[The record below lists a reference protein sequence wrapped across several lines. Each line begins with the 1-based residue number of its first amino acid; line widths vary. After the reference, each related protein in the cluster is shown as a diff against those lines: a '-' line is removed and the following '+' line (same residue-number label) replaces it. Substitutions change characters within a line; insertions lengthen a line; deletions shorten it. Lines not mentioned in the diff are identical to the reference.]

1 LIRAS
6 KENWVPANRV
16 PADRKERTRESLL
29 RAGRMLFAQR
39 PVDSV
44 SIDELVLAA
53 KVAKGSFYNHFED
66 REALAHCLAGDIRSL
81 LNNRVAA
88 LNADISDPAMRVA
101 RGLAVF
107 FGYAAAEPEGAMALA
122 RIHGPDSS
130 TEAPHNAP
138 VVDDLGRGIASGRF
152 RIPTAEAGVILVVSI
167 GMAGLMRIVREP
179 SLTVAVS
186 ITQQLVMLTL
196 RGLGVPD
203 DEAMQCASQA
213 ADAVVRGGGVLN

>member
-1 LIRAS
+1 M
-6 KENWVPANRV
+6 PANRV

-44 SIDELVLAA
+44 SIDELVLVA

-66 REALAHCLAGDIRSL
+66 REALAHSLASEIRSL
-81 LNNRVAA
+81 LNNRVEA
-88 LNADISDPAMRVA
+88 LNADVSDPAMRVA
-101 RGLAVF
+101 RGLAAF
-107 FGYAAAEPEGAMALA
+107 FGYAAVEPEGAMALA

-138 VVDDLGRGIASGRF
+138 VVDDMGRGIASGRF

-167 GMAGLMRIVREP
+167 GMAGLLRIVREP

-196 RGLGVPD
+196 RGLGVPEPD
-203 DEAMQCASQA
+203 AAQCASQA
-213 ADAVVRGGGVLN
+213 ADAVVRGGSLPN

>member
-1 LIRAS
+1 
-6 KENWVPANRV
+6 VPANRV

-66 REALAHCLAGDIRSL
+66 REALAHSLAGEIRDA
-81 LNNRVAA
+81 LNTRVLA
-88 LNADISDPAMRVA
+88 LNADITDPAMRVA

-107 FGYAAAEPEGAMALA
+107 FGYAAAEPDGAMALA

-130 TEAPHNAP
+130 PQAPHNAP
-138 VVDDLGRGIASGRF
+138 VVDDLRRGIASGRF
-152 RIPTAEAGVILVVSI
+152 RIPTAESGVILVVSI
-167 GMAGLMRIVREP
+167 GMAGMMRIVREP

-203 DEAMQCASQA
+203 TDAAQCAAQA
-213 ADAVVRGGGVLN
+213 ADAVVRDEIIEN

>member
-1 LIRAS
+1 M
-6 KENWVPANRV
+6 PANRV
-16 PADRKERTRESLL
+16 PADRKERTRDSLL

-66 REALAHCLAGDIRSL
+66 REALAHSLAGEIRNSL
-81 LNNRVAA
+81 NTRVLA
-88 LNADISDPAMRVA
+88 LNADVSDPAMRVA
-101 RGLAVF
+101 RGLALF
-107 FGYAAAEPEGAMALA
+107 FGYAASEPDGAMALA

-130 TEAPHNAP
+130 GEAPHNAP
-138 VVDDLGRGIASGRF
+138 VVDDLRRGIASGRF

-167 GMAGLMRIVREP
+167 GMAGMMRIVREP

-203 DEAMQCASQA
+203 AEAAQCASQA
-213 ADAVVRGGGVLN
+213 ADAVVRDEILVN

>member
-1 LIRAS
+1 LPADS
-6 KENWVPANRV
+6 VPA
-16 PADRKERTRESLL
+16 ARKERTRDSLL

-66 REALAHCLAGDIRSL
+66 REALARSLAGEIRD
-81 LNNRVAA
+81 A
-88 LNADISDPAMRVA
+88 LNTRVGVMNTDVSDAAMRVA

-130 TEAPHNAP
+130 IEAAHNAP
-138 VVDDLGRGIASGRF
+138 VVDDVRRGIASGRF
-152 RIPTAEAGVILVVSI
+152 RIPTADAGVLLVVSI
-167 GMAGLMRIVREP
+167 GMAGMMRIVREP
-179 SLTVAVS
+179 SPTVAVS

-203 DEAMQCASQA
+203 SEAAQCAAQA
-213 ADAVVRGGGVLN
+213 ADAVVHDAIPMN

>member
-1 LIRAS
+1 M
-6 KENWVPANRV
+6 PANRV

-66 REALAHCLAGDIRSL
+66 REALAHSLVGEIRNSL
-81 LNNRVAA
+81 NSRVLA
-88 LNADISDPAMRVA
+88 LNADVSDPAMRVA
-101 RGLAVF
+101 RGLAMF
-107 FGYAAAEPEGAMALA
+107 FGYAASEPDGAMALA

-130 TEAPHNAP
+130 GEAPHNAP
-138 VVDDLGRGIASGRF
+138 VIDDLRRGIASGRF

-167 GMAGLMRIVREP
+167 GMAGMMRIVREP

-203 DEAMQCASQA
+203 AEAAQCASQA
-213 ADAVVRGGGVLN
+213 ADAVVRDEMLVN